1 MGRTADKDRVKAW
14 NSRVNSGDKAYKK
27 WFDRFNVEYL
37 ERLYIGEHD
46 DVEGKY
52 KINLCYPSVETRLS
66 MMTVDQPFFRVEAK
80 APRSDDAGS
89 TAEARA
95 KLREDTLNCE
105 LSKPESGFME
115 TTEMGVKEAHWAF
128 AVAEIVYSNDFIDN
142 PNAGKPILNED
153 GTESSDIHPDK
164 YPDPSNK
171 SGKHESVYV
180 KRIPPE
186 QFRVSMN
193 PKQKLSECDWVGY
206 YEEHYVS
213 DIKANPNYSNTSGL
227 KANGAIKK
235 EYQDANPG
243 EDNESKEGLVKLW
256 KIWDNRARK
265 RYVFVEGGEKFLLEE
280 KWKIFPFAAL
290 RFHKL
295 GKEWYPLPPMFNWQ
309 DPQKSLNK
317 TRNAQMVFLD
327 RCYSK
332 WLTRDGA
339 IEQGELD
346 KLMEPREGVVAKT
359 TGAAPLAETIAALQN
374 APMDASFWRN
384 VPATKEDFVQISAVS
399 SEQRGVPDSNTAT
412 QASIVDVNSKRRE
425 TKDATKVAAWF
436 AEIGT
441 IVLQTIEEYMALPYW
456 VQTNV
461 DPTAEGAVEEA
472 AAVIKTWKQIT
483 SDQLGDLNYEV
494 SVSVDSMSSSND
506 EIERQKWER
515 IAALLGPALLPVLSE
530 SRLFT
535 SKLTGFKSDRDLSE
549 AQNAF
554 KTATQMMQQM
564 AQAKQGQGTPANPES
579 DPMAMLSQ
587 MMAGGM
593 QGGNAQ

>member
-14 NSRVNSGDKAYKK
+14 LSRVNSGDKAYKK
-27 WFDRFNVEYL
+27 WFARFDVDYL

-89 TAEARA
+89 NAEARA

-105 LSKPESGFME
+105 LSKPQSGFME
-115 TTEMGVKEAHWAF
+115 ATEMGVKEAHWAF

-142 PNAGKPILNED
+142 PNAGKPILNDD
-153 GTESSDIHPDK
+153 GSESGDIHPAK
-164 YPDPSNK
+164 YPNPENNDE
-171 SGKHESVYV
+171 HESVFV

-186 QFRVSMN
+186 TFRVSMN
-193 PKQKLSECDWVGY
+193 PKQKLSQCDWVGY
-206 YEEHYVS
+206 FEEHYLA

-227 KANGAIKK
+227 KASGAIKK
-235 EYQDANPG
+235 DYQDTSSG
-243 EDNESKEGLVKLW
+243 DDNESKEGLVKLW
-256 KIWDNRARK
+256 KIWDNRAK
-265 RYVFVEGGEKFLLEE
+265 KKYVFVEGGEKFLLEE
-280 KWKIFPFAAL
+280 KWTIFPFSAL
-290 RFHKL
+290 RFHRL
-295 GKEWYPLPPMFNWQ
+295 GKEWYPLPPMFNWK
-309 DPQKSLNK
+309 DPQRGLNK

-332 WLTRDGA
+332 WLARDGA
-339 IEQGELD
+339 IEQVELD

-359 TGAAPLAETIAALQN
+359 TGSAPLAESIAALQA

-441 IVLQTIEEYMALPYW
+441 IVLQTIEEYMALPFW
-456 VQTNV
+456 IETNV
-461 DPTAEGAVEEA
+461 DPTAEGAVQEA
-472 AAVIKTWKQIT
+472 AAVVKTWKQIT

-494 SVSVDSMSSSND
+494 SVAVESMSSSND
-506 EIERQKWER
+506 EMERQKWER
-515 IAALLGPALLPVLSE
+515 FGALLGPSLLPAMAN
-530 SRLFT
+530 SRLLT
-535 SKLTGFKSDRDLSE
+535 SKFTGFKSDRDLTE
-549 AQNAF
+549 VQ
-554 KTATQMMQQM
+554 TAIQGAVQMMQQM
-564 AQAKQGQGTPANPES
+564 AQAKQGQGTPANPAS

-587 MMAGGM
+587 MMQGGM